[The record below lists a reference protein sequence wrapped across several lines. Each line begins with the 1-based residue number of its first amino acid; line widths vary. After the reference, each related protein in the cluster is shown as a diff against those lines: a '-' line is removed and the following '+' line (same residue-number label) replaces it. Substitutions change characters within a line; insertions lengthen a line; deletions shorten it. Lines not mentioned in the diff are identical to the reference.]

1 MATAPRHWLE
11 RYGVAA
17 WPLLNL
23 AVLGLIVMGSIT
35 HGNDAGQIVY
45 VCVLTAI
52 CSAPLL
58 FLRGWN
64 DRHVLLGILMGMY
77 FLDFGALDLS
87 ILVVGTD
94 IRHVRAEFLSSTE
107 LAAIL
112 GAILL
117 LVAYLFG
124 TSLARDEETAA
135 RARAARGVALPEWS
149 TATQLVLGLGLW
161 LAGTGS
167 MVYMEVFAAPEKTA
181 HSAQSAMTEMGPVL
195 VFMVMLAHMMQ
206 PLGILILSYGYA
218 KRRTA
223 FWTGLIIAVVL
234 IEVAAGF
241 VMDVKRVAL
250 MGAALVILTRTLVD
264 NRLPKVWILCSV
276 AALSL
281 MFPVFQAYRTE
292 ITDERGLD
300 RLQAL
305 HELPKVLSIA
315 MQAAEKEEQQ
325 KAVDPDERPQSFLER
340 SSVKGALENLFLHVP
355 REVPYLNGA
364 TLVALPMAFVP
375 RLIAPDKEDISAGL
389 LYSQLIL
396 KFHGDTYISISHLG
410 ELYWNFGWL
419 GILLGIPIAGTL
431 LGFVGARFNLEHGT
445 SVTRILV
452 LLATAQSLCIEFE
465 GTIPVSYILWLRGM
479 AAIGLLHL
487 MFARRAGVTTP
498 VAASD
503 APQSQQLQAEPHPE
517 RPTGLVLLPQVS
529 APRFPNLMR

>member
-11 RYGVAA
+11 RYHVAV
-17 WPLLNL
+17 WPLLNF
-23 AVLGLIVMGSIT
+23 AVLGLIVMGSMT
-35 HGNDAGQIVY
+35 HGNDTGQIVY
-45 VCVLTAI
+45 VSVLTAI
-52 CSAPLL
+52 CSLPML

-64 DRHVLLGILMGMY
+64 DRHVLLAIIMGMY

-94 IRHVRAEFLSSTE
+94 VRHVRTEFLSPTE
-107 LAAIL
+107 LAVLL
-112 GAILL
+112 GAILML
-117 LVAYLFG
+117 TTYLFG
-124 TSLARDEETAA
+124 AGLARGEDVAA
-135 RARAARGVALPEWS
+135 RARAERGLALPEWS
-149 TATQLVLGLGLW
+149 TATQLILGTGLW
-161 LAGTGS
+161 LTGTGA

-181 HSAQSAMTEMGPVL
+181 HAAESAMTEMGPVL

-218 KRRTA
+218 KRRTVL
-223 FWTGLIIAVVL
+223 WTSLIIAVVL

-264 NRLPKVWILCSV
+264 NRLPKAWILCSV

-305 HELPKVLSIA
+305 QELPKVLSIA
-315 MQAAEKEEQQ
+315 MQSAEKDQ
-325 KAVDPDERPQSFLER
+325 KRVDPEERPQSFLER
-340 SSVKGALENLFLHVP
+340 SSVKGALESLFLHVP
-355 REVPYLNGA
+355 REVPYLGGKS
-364 TLVALPMAFVP
+364 LVALPMAFVP
-375 RLIAPDKEDISAGL
+375 RLIAPDKEDVSAGL
-389 LYSQLIL
+389 LYSQMIL

-465 GTIPVSYILWLRGM
+465 GTIPVSYVLWLRGM

-487 MFARRAGVTTP
+487 LFARRGRLTAPAPASVAPEPEQQPAGL
-498 VAASD
+498 A
-503 APQSQQLQAEPHPE
+503 
-517 RPTGLVLLPQVS
+517 LLPRIS

>member
-94 IRHVRAEFLSSTE
+94 IRHVRAEFLSAPE

-124 TSLARDEETAA
+124 TSLARDEEAAA

-305 HELPKVLSIA
+305 RELPKVLSIA
-315 MQAAEKEEQQ
+315 MQSAEKDQ
-325 KAVDPDERPQSFLER
+325 KRVDPDERPQSFLER
-340 SSVKGALENLFLHVP
+340 SSVQGALENLFLHVP

-364 TLVALPMAFVP
+364 SLVALPMAFVP

-431 LGFVGARFNLEHGT
+431 LGFIGARFNLEHGT

-487 MFARRAGVTTP
+487 MFARP
-498 VAASD
+498 AS
-503 APQSQQLQAEPHPE
+503 ATVPPLGGPSLAV
-517 RPTGLVLLPQVS
+517 TGLAPLPQLS